1 MDCFEPPG
9 ARASV
14 VLIHGGG
21 FVVGSRRMRPIRLLA
36 ARLVEAGL
44 AVCAIDYRLGLRIS
58 GALDDTCSAY
68 EAWARRAPDRDRIS
82 LVGLSAGGY
91 LAYAAASRVPAVR
104 VACIYGLLEI
114 PWRAPLAD
122 PAQPTLL
129 LHGDADRLVQVA
141 QAERA
146 AARRVARSLPTELA
160 IYPKAGHGFMRTPGA
175 TFDRAA
181 QAIATWCSSP

>member
-1 MDCFEPPG
+1 MMDCFEPPG

-14 VLIHGGG
+14 VLVHGGG

-58 GALDDTCSAY
+58 GALDDTCA
-68 EAWARRAPDRDRIS
+68 AFDHWARRAPDRDRIS

-91 LAYAAASRVPAVR
+91 LAYAAASRVPAHR

-114 PWRAPLAD
+114 PWRDPLPD
-122 PAQPTLL
+122 PTLPTLL
-129 LHGDADRLVQVA
+129 LHGDADRLVRVD
-141 QAERA
+141 QAKRA
-146 AARRVARSLPTELA
+146 AARRAERALPTELA
-160 IYPKAGHGFMRTPGA
+160 IYPAAGHGFMRTPGE

-181 QAIATWCSSP
+181 HAVAEWCT